1 MPGDYEIKDI
11 YNGGYSTLDSNYGNL
26 FKGYGV
32 SAASI
37 GMSTDART
45 ANVLK
50 EISESIASGEKTV
63 ELTQVSPEVFEAI
76 PGGKEFNQLKELNRL
91 SKLTGV
97 DITVHAPIVEPSGM
111 TQQGW
116 SEPNREAVERQM
128 NLAIERSHE
137 INPKGNF
144 PVTFHSSSGL
154 LPAPEIT
161 MVEKQGKK
169 VEEIQKML
177 VIDQETGQI
186 RGVQKEEKYY
196 PGRGKVMHTAEEEI
210 GVLNESEWDQNLSQ
224 LIFYKEGA
232 DRIISENYK
241 LIENFMKDIEEGRF
255 NRKDLTPTQE
265 QAMGHISNAQEYLK
279 NTQMNLSGLFNKA
292 YKYGKKKKKK
302 ELNKLSKNFGQDLEK
317 LKQTHSIAAESKAL
331 QDLMI
336 GLQKITVMQAPKVHE
351 SLDKFSQDK
360 STTTFANVAWNSY
373 KKFKDKAPIISI
385 ENPPA
390 GQAFARGEDLKNIVK
405 ESRKKFVEKA
415 VKQGISKSKAE
426 DAAEKLI
433 GVTWDVGHI
442 NMMRKFGLTEKDI
455 LKETE
460 KVAPLVKHVH
470 LSDNFGFEHTEL
482 PMGMGNVPMKKIMK
496 KLEEKG
502 FKGKKI
508 AEAISWWQHFSPGG
522 KQNPPFKPTLQ
533 AMGSPVYAMDMQPY
547 WNQAPGPQGYFT
559 GMGTVLPDINYQT
572 FGAGFSQLPA
582 ELGGQQ
588 AGAQG
593 SRMSGQP
600 ME

>member
-1 MPGDYEIKDI
+1 MGDYKIKDI
-11 YNGGYSTLDSNYGNL
+11 YDGGYSALEPVYGNL

-32 SAASI
+32 SAESI

-50 EISESIASGEKTV
+50 EISESISSGEKTV

-97 DITVHAPIVEPSGM
+97 DITIHAPVVEPSGM
-111 TQQGW
+111 SREGW

-128 NLAIERSHE
+128 NLAVERSHE
-137 INPKGNF
+137 VSPEGNV
-144 PVTFHSSSGL
+144 PVTFHSSAI

-161 MVEKQGKK
+161 KTKK
-169 VEEIQKML
+169 GEEITGML
-177 VIDQETGQI
+177 VINSDSGSINKISLKERHFAGEEKPNI
-186 RGVQKEEKYY
+186 QKEIEKIN
-196 PGRGKVMHTAEEEI
+196 EESWRNSLTHLAYNTERA
-210 GVLNESEWDQNLSQ
+210 NE
-224 LIFYKEGA
+224 
-232 DRIISENYK
+232 IISHEGFINALAEAEK
-241 LIENFMKDIEEGRF
+241 KAGKNLKPEE
-255 NRKDLTPTQE
+255 Q
-265 QAMGHISNAQEYLK
+265 QAMRA
-279 NTQMNLSGLFNKA
+279 MNLGSAFLNDSYRELKGLFDVA
-292 YKYGKKKKKK
+292 YNNVSEQDKRNLEELNRQIK
-302 ELNKLSKNFGQDLEK
+302 EKVEKINEEPDSRKSLILKREIVEQGFETLNKLQIPEIYK
-317 LKQTHSIAAESKAL
+317 
-331 QDLMI
+331 
-336 GLQKITVMQAPKVHE
+336 P
-351 SLDKFSQDK
+351 LDDFSQDK

-390 GQAFARGEDLKNIVK
+390 GGAFARGEDLKNIVEK
-405 ESRKKFVEKA
+405 SRKKFVEKA
-415 VKQGISKSKAE
+415 VKEGISKSRAE
-426 DAAEKLI
+426 AAAEKLI

-442 NMMRKFGLTEKDI
+442 NMLRKFGFEEKDI

-482 PMGMGNVPMKKIMK
+482 PMGMGNVPTKEIMERLSK
-496 KLEEKG
+496 KG

-508 AEAISWWQHFSPGG
+508 AEAMSWWQHFSPGG

-533 AMGSPVYAMDMQPY
+533 AMGSPVYAMEMAPL
-547 WNQAPGPQGYFT
+547 WNQAPSSQGYFT
-559 GMGTVLPDINYQT
+559 GMGTMLPDISYQT
-572 FGAGFSQLPA
+572 FGAGFAQLPT

-593 SRMSGQP
+593 SRMSGRQ